1 MFKKDRDLDE
11 RSKTLL
17 KNKEIR
23 TLKSEICK
31 QFPAIREEEL
41 STFIPNKA
49 GVTITKL
56 ANKTYLY
63 SIDGI
68 IIVFDV
74 GGRSKLL
81 PALPLLWRF
90 PNALP
95 TFVTHGPVSEFVLRG
110 ADLMI
115 PGLCGSKIGDLV
127 SSGLKEG
134 DAACVRIAGN
144 PMPFA
149 VGRAAVSAEALAT
162 GARRKGVALEVVH
175 VYGDLLLPPR
185 LVVAPNSGFG
195 STRIYALAAD
205 EEGGATVNATE
216 EAEAEALLYEEDDED
231 LHENDD
237 ASSDGA
243 NNAGTNG
250 NDAECNGGVHDD
262 SSGGRA
268 GDNTDRGEEKDFKKE
283 GDDDDCDTNP
293 SLNAAATTTTTTT
306 TTSNNTNNDTDS
318 ALPTKQELEQ
328 QRDQCDA
335 ALLQAVLLCSKY
347 VIKDKQ
353 LPMLVST
360 YWAILQRSGLYKL
373 FLLLFMLLF
382 MLLLWHKILF
392 LSVIRFLTVAVV
404 TRLVHVLLSLCFSL
418 FFVAHLDV
426 WWRVL
431 RGWTSRTPGIRR
443 CLRC

>member
-1 MFKKDRDLDE
+1 MFKKERDLDE

-31 QFPAIREEEL
+31 QFPTISEEEL
-41 STFIPNKA
+41 SIFIPNKA

-68 IIVFDV
+68 TIVFDV
-74 GGRSKLL
+74 GGRNKLL

-115 PGLCGSKIGDLV
+115 PGLCGSKIGDLA
-127 SSGLKEG
+127 STGLKEG

-162 GARRKGVALEVVH
+162 GAKRKGVALEVVH

-185 LVVAPNSGFG
+185 LVMAPNSGFG
-195 STRIYALAAD
+195 SSRIYALAAD
-205 EEGGATVNATE
+205 EAGGATVNATE
-216 EAEAEALLYEEDDED
+216 EAEAEALLYQEDDEEDDED
-231 LHENDD
+231 GEDSHEDDD
-237 ASSDGA
+237 ASSDAA

-250 NDAECNGGVHDD
+250 NDAEGVGSVNDDDGG
-262 SSGGRA
+262 A
-268 GDNTDRGEEKDFKKE
+268 GDNTKRVEGKDFEEE
-283 GDDDDCDTNP
+283 GDNNDCDINP
-293 SLNAAATTTTTTT
+293 SQRATT

-328 QRDQCDA
+328 QRAQCDA

-360 YWAILQRSGLYKL
+360 YWAILQRFG
-373 FLLLFMLLF
+373 
-382 MLLLWHKILF
+382 
-392 LSVIRFLTVAVV
+392 
-404 TRLVHVLLSLCFSL
+404 
-418 FFVAHLDV
+418 
-426 WWRVL
+426 
-431 RGWTSRTPGIRR
+431 P
-443 CLRC
+443 